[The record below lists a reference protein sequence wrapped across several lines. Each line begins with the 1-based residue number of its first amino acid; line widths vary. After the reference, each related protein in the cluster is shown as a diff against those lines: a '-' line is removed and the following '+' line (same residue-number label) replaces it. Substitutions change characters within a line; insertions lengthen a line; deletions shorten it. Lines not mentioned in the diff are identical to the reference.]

1 MNYPSPCEKCD
12 KEYGCGG
19 CEAWE
24 IRYRYRQ
31 KQINAYAEKLS
42 QAVTAKLPENKF
54 CYEHPDHVRQWLK
67 DSPCKGCK
75 AEDFCNRPCKIY
87 LHWYDARMEI
97 VRKKVQG

>member
-12 KEYGCGG
+12 KEYGCDG

-31 KQINAYAEKLS
+31 KQINAYAAQVAQPVIVK
-42 QAVTAKLPENKF
+42 QPENKF
-54 CYEHPDHVRQWLK
+54 CYEHPDIVRQYLK
-67 DSPCKGCK
+67 KHPC
-75 AEDFCNRPCKIY
+75 EDCVRQSWCNIPCQVY
-87 LHWYDARMEI
+87 LHWYNARMEI